1 MAVWGC
7 QQEMIAKVLQI
18 SLMTLHKYF
27 REELDTSAAKANSN
41 VARNLLQKAT
51 GNGPTSVTAAIWWT
65 KARMGWSERTEHTGA
80 DGGPLKIVV
89 AREDFGL

>member
-1 MAVWGC
+1 MAIWGC
-7 QQEMIAKVLQI
+7 PQEVIGKVIGI
-18 SLMTLHKYF
+18 SVETLVKYY
-27 REELDTSAAKANSN
+27 REELDTSAAKANSI